1 MWIEVN
7 TTEIEAINANSP
19 IHKITPIQTIDGDW
33 VVLDDLLTDAVAF
46 GHAFYYL
53 NLCPKVEL
61 TVNDFPIPEM
71 PW

>member
-1 MWIEVN
+1 MWIIVDIN
-7 TTEIEAINANSP
+7 EIAAINENSP
-19 IHKITPIQTIDGDW
+19 IHKISPIQTINGDW

-61 TVNDFPIPEM
+61 TSNDFPNPTM
-71 PW
+71 P